1 MHKLWAVIR
10 REFMVRVHTR
20 AFVIGTIL
28 GPLVMGF
35 LFVGPMLLQSRDKAP
50 KRMVVLDEASGEFG
64 ARVTQALESARRG
77 TAPDAAPRYVV
88 RLVEAGAGDQ
98 ATLDSLIRLTGRPS
112 SAPEG
117 LTGVLV
123 IADSVFESGRVHYYG
138 SDVGSMSD
146 MGDLQR
152 TIRQAVIGERLRRAG
167 VDAAVLLKA
176 TEPITLETAQVSG
189 GSVSGASGEAS
200 FLLAYGMSFLLYLA
214 LLLYGTQVMTSVLEE
229 KTNRVMEVLVSSMSP
244 FQLMLGKVV
253 GVGLVG
259 LLQLGIWVST
269 AMLLR
274 SERTAIAGLL
284 GVPATEALKLP
295 IPEVS
300 GALVLV
306 FLTFFVLGFFLY
318 AAAYAAVGAS
328 CNTLPEA
335 QQAAFP
341 VTMCIAVGLILLFSL
356 LDEPNGS
363 LARALS
369 LVPLFAPFV
378 TPVRYALNPL
388 PIFEVLLSAL
398 STGLGV
404 VAVAWVAAR
413 IYRVGILMHGKRASL
428 AELWRWVRVG

>member
-214 LLLYGTQVMTSVLEE
+214 LLLYGTHVMTSVLEE

>member
-152 TIRQAVIGERLRRAG
+152 TIRQVVIGERLRRAG